1 MCKFIPIVLLCL
13 GFLSCNSS
21 SSPIDS
27 PTVSVSTDKEERQFS
42 LDWIVGNWTD
52 TTLFGGKVTFAENW
66 IKNEEGSFSGEKFQI
81 SNGNNSSSTEL
92 GLVKTEGKYYYSIIE
107 REGLTA
113 FVQDSLGY
121 QYISFVNTTDKFPA
135 NLSYHLNQGE
145 MSISFSGMANGV
157 YRRASFRT
165 VKLKN

>member
-1 MCKFIPIVLLCL
+1 MCKFIPVVLLCL
-13 GFLSCNSS
+13 GFLSCNSP

-27 PTVSVSTDKEERQFS
+27 TTVSVGTDKEDSQFS
-42 LDWIVGNWTD
+42 LEWIVGNWRD

-66 IKNEEGSFSGEKFQI
+66 IKNEGESFSGEKFQI

-107 REGLTA
+107 GEELTT
-113 FVQDSLGY
+113 FVQDSVGD
-121 QYISFVNTTDKFPA
+121 QYISFVNTTDKFPT
-135 NLSYHLNQGE
+135 NLSYYLNQGE

-157 YRRASFRT
+157 YRSSSFRT